1 LVSEWT
7 TTSAPWW
14 IGLSINGV
22 ATVLSA
28 ISGTPAAWA
37 TSATA
42 SRSTTLP
49 AGLPIVSQKTAQVR
63 SSISDRSTRP
73 VVGGEPGLDPQR
85 RQHVG
90 EVGEGGAVELG
101 ATTKFEPAGPR

>member
-1 LVSEWT
+1 MAPPSVVPWPPTNFVNEWT

-22 ATVLSA
+22 ATVLST
-28 ISGTPAAWA
+28 INGTPAACA

-49 AGLPIVSQKTAQVR
+49 AGLPMVSQKTAQVR
-63 SSISDRSTRP
+63 SSISASMESASSSAANRASMPRVGSTWAKYVNVAP
-73 VVGGEPGLDPQR
+73 
-85 RQHVG
+85 
-90 EVGEGGAVELG
+90 
-101 ATTKFEPAGPR
+101 